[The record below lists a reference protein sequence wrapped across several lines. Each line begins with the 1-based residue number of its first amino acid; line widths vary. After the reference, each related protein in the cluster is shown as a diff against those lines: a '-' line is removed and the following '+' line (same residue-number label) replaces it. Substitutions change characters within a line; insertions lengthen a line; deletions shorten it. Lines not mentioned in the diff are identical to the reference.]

1 MPPWSSWVPWAL
13 LSACFAALTAVLAKL
28 GVRDVDSNL
37 ATAIRTIIVVLLLVP
52 AVVATGQWSNPFSL
66 PPRTLAFLALSAAA
80 TGASWLCYFR
90 ALQLADVTKVALV
103 DKTSVVLVILFAFVL
118 LGERPSGRDWTAIAL
133 VLVGIG
139 MLVLKR

>member
-1 MPPWSSWVPWAL
+1 MPTWSSWVPWAL

-52 AVVATGQWSNPFSL
+52 AVVATGRWSNPFSL

-90 ALQLADVTKVALV
+90 ALQLGDVTKVALV
-103 DKTSVVLVILFAFVL
+103 DKTSVVLVILFAFVF
-118 LGERPSGRDWTAIAL
+118 LGERPSVRDWIAIAL
-133 VLVGIG
+133 VLLGIG